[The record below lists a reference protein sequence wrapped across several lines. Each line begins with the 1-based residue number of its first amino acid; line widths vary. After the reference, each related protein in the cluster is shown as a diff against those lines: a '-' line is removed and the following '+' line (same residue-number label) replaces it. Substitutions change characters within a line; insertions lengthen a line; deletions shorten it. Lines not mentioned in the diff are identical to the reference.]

1 MQVQRWH
8 TSWVVHAPAKLNLF
22 FEVLGRREDGY
33 HLIETLVVP
42 ISLYDTLVLE
52 EIPGS
57 NIVLDVKWVWKGD
70 WAELCGKYSVPAD
83 ETNLVYRA
91 ARLVQQETGINR
103 GVRIQLWK
111 RIPTGAGLG
120 GGSSDAAAALVAL
133 CQVWNVGVSQQTLH
147 HWSAQL
153 GSDVPLFLHK
163 GPSVCRGRGEIVE
176 PVRPGPLLHAV
187 VVKPPVSL
195 ATRDVYGACRV
206 PETPQAVAP
215 LLEAWQRGDWASF
228 RQRVFNRLEEP
239 AQRLAPEL
247 ASLKWSLGQMGS
259 WAVSLTGSGSCYFA
273 LYCHREQALAAAR
286 RIHSARLGAAFV
298 VHSVV

>member
-42 ISLYDTLVLE
+42 VNLYDTLVLE

-57 NIVLDVKWVWKGD
+57 DIVLDVKWVWKGD
-70 WAELCGKYSVPAD
+70 WAELCGKHSVPVD

-91 ARLVQQETGINR
+91 ARLIQQETAITR

-133 CQVWNVGVSQQTLH
+133 CQLWHVGVSPQTLH
-147 HWSAQL
+147 DWGARL
-153 GSDVPLFLHK
+153 GSDVPLFLEK

-176 PVRPGPLLHAV
+176 PVRPGPPLHAV

-195 ATRDVYGACRV
+195 ATREVYGACRV
-206 PETPQAVAP
+206 PETPQPVTP
-215 LLEAWQRGDWASF
+215 LLQAWQRGDWASF
-228 RQRVFNRLEEP
+228 GKRVFNRLEEP
-239 AQRLAPEL
+239 ALRLAPGL
-247 ASLKWSLGQMGS
+247 AHLKQSLAQTGGL
-259 WAVSLTGSGSCYFA
+259 AVSLTGSGSCYFA
-273 LYCHREQALAAAR
+273 VYSHREQALAAAR
-286 RIHSARLGAAFV
+286 RIQSTRLGAAFV

>member
-42 ISLYDTLVLE
+42 INLYDTLLFE
-52 EIPGS
+52 EISGS
-57 NIVLDVKWVWKGD
+57 DIVLDVKWVWKGD
-70 WAELCGKYSVPAD
+70 RAELCGKHSVPAD

-91 ARLVQQETGINR
+91 ARLIQQETGINR

-120 GGSSDAAAALVAL
+120 GGSSDAAATLVAL
-133 CQVWNVGVSQQTLH
+133 CQLWNVAMSSQILRE
-147 HWSAQL
+147 WGARL

-176 PVRPGPLLHAV
+176 PVRAGPPLHAV

-195 ATRDVYGACRV
+195 ATREVYGACRV
-206 PETPQAVAP
+206 PETPQAVTP
-215 LLEAWQRGDWASF
+215 LLEAWQKGDWASF
-228 RQRVFNRLEEP
+228 GKRVFNRLEEP
-239 AQRLAPEL
+239 AQRLAPGL
-247 ASLKWSLGQMGS
+247 AHLKRSLAQTGGL
-259 WAVSLTGSGSCYFA
+259 AISLTGSGSCYFA
-273 LYCHREQALAAAR
+273 VYSHRKQALAAAR
-286 RIHSARLGAAFV
+286 RIQSTRLGAAFV
-298 VHSVV
+298 VHSVM